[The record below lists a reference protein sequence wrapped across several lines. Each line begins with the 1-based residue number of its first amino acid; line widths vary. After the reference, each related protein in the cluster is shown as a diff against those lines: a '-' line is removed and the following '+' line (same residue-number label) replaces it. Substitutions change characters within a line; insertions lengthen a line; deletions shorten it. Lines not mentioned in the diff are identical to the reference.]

1 MDLEDLFKG
10 KHRSGYG
17 HDHHDKH
24 HYEKHDRRDD
34 PYDDHAFG
42 HMDHPYPPRQ
52 RGHFKTEMISSI
64 LRSLPHKKTLL
75 TVAAIAAAIVLFLGI
90 ALLWALIPVFM
101 NMVQYVEVNGIQGLI
116 DTLLVFIQKIMKG
129 TG

>member
-17 HDHHDKH
+17 HDKH
-24 HYEKHDRRDD
+24 HHERLHRRDD
-34 PYDDHAFG
+34 QYDDHAYG
-42 HMDHPYPPRQ
+42 HRDHPYPRRQ
-52 RGHFKTEMISSI
+52 RGHFKTQMISSV
-64 LRSLPHKKTLL
+64 LRALPHKKTLL
-75 TVAAIAAAIVLFLGI
+75 TVAVIAAAIVLFLGI
-90 ALLWALIPVFM
+90 AFLWVLIPVFM

-116 DTLLVFIQKIMKG
+116 DTLLVFFQKIMKG